1 MIPSQDA
8 TVLLRV
14 ANGKRHRNHRLL
26 HCGFCLMILALSV
39 YSKAPKSDD
48 CSRLTNFRHKL
59 YCIDI
64 CRDLIRR
71 SYIFLDNPNANG
83 QMDEVNS
90 ESILRSMLLRM
101 FAVFINLKFGPSHR
115 GTA

>member
-1 MIPSQDA
+1 
-8 TVLLRV
+8 
-14 ANGKRHRNHRLL
+14 
-26 HCGFCLMILALSV
+26 MILALSV

-90 ESILRSMLLRM
+90 ESILRSMLFLSTSSSDLHTEGLPKLHPHRM
-101 FAVFINLKFGPSHR
+101 VLLL
-115 GTA
+115 